1 MWCESS
7 WASEAL
13 QIGRGGSRGRRP
25 PQLLFPFSFLRDCWL
40 HFLQASLQDTFVC
53 FFTPLVFCSF
63 SFLWLTCSSPGCLFL
78 SACLVLCLFLWL
90 LLTVVFYLSF
100 PTPSRCHDLTA
111 FHLNLPNLSRLPEQ
125 DTLSHRHIYHE
136 VPTLYN
142 IFDWFIDDF

>member
-63 SFLWLTCSSPGCLFL
+63 SFFDSLVPLRDVCFFPRVSCCVCFCDFYSLLFFTFL
-78 SACLVLCLFLWL
+78 SQLPLAAMTWRRSTWISQISPVCQNKIHSVTGTFIMRYQLCTTFLI
-90 LLTVVFYLSF
+90 
-100 PTPSRCHDLTA
+100 DL
-111 FHLNLPNLSRLPEQ
+111 
-125 DTLSHRHIYHE
+125 
-136 VPTLYN
+136 
-142 IFDWFIDDF
+142 